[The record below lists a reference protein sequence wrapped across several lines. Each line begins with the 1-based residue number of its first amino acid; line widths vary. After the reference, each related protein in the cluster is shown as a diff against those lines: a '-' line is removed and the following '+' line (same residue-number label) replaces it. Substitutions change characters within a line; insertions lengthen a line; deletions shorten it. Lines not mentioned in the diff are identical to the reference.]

1 VIYTTFLSRFVALAL
16 LFAGASPTLPH
27 EMQESTEPTANEASR
42 VDTQKPLDASGMSDR
57 VQRADDY
64 LQPRLLVWQ
73 KRLKLSGWKIT
84 MVQAKL
90 SELRPGTLGNI
101 HWDDADKTAKI
112 RVLAASEYKISYE
125 LALKDMEC
133 TLVHELVHLEL
144 AQLPRSDASR
154 EEEEHAVVDLSEA
167 LLALERGE

>member
-16 LFAGASPTLPH
+16 LFAGASPTLPSEIEESDPTVH
-27 EMQESTEPTANEASR
+27 ERAR
-42 VDTQKPLDASGMSDR
+42 VDTQKPLEAPGANDR
-57 VQRADDY
+57 VQKAEDY

-73 KRLKLSGWKIT
+73 KRLKLTSWKIT
-84 MVQAKL
+84 LVQAKL
-90 SELRPGTLGNI
+90 TDLRPGTLGNI

-112 RVLAASEYKISYE
+112 RVLAANEYKISYDA
-125 LALKDMEC
+125 ALKDMEV

>member
-1 VIYTTFLSRFVALAL
+1 
-16 LFAGASPTLPH
+16 
-27 EMQESTEPTANEASR
+27 
-42 VDTQKPLDASGMSDR
+42 
-57 VQRADDY
+57 
-64 LQPRLLVWQ
+64 
-73 KRLKLSGWKIT
+73 

-112 RVLAASEYKISYE
+112 RVLAASEYKIPYE
-125 LALKDMEC
+125 AALKDMEC

>member
-1 VIYTTFLSRFVALAL
+1 MTYKNLLPRFVALAFV
-16 LFAGASPTLPH
+16 FAGASPTLPH
-27 EMQESTEPTANEASR
+27 DMPEASEPTANERAR
-42 VDTQKPLDASGMSDR
+42 IDTQKPLEAPGVNDR
-57 VQRADDY
+57 VQQAEDY
-64 LQPRLLVWQ
+64 LQPRLRVWQ
-73 KRLKLSGWKIT
+73 RRLKLSNWKIT
-84 MVQAKL
+84 LVQAKL

-101 HWDDADKTAKI
+101 HWDDVDRTAKI

-125 LALKDMEC
+125 AALRDMEC

-154 EEEEHAVVDLSEA
+154 EEEEHAVVDLTEA